1 MLREEVFSEE
11 ALGELPGF
19 IEGAGFF
26 QKAVDPV
33 DFEFGVRVFD
43 SFVCGWVVFHYFSG
57 AAVSV
62 DVYLEV
68 DDVTCFGYS
77 EVVLLDECCDVLLV
91 E

>member
-1 MLREEVFSEE
+1 MLWEEVFSEE

-19 IEGAGFF
+19 IEGTGFF

-43 SFVCGWVVFHYFSG
+43 SFACGWVVFHYFSG
-57 AAVSV
+57 AAVSI

-68 DDVTCFGYS
+68 DNVMCFGYS
-77 EVVLLDECCDVLLV
+77 EVVLQDECCDVLLV

>member
-1 MLREEVFSEE
+1 MFSEE

-19 IEGAGFF
+19 IKGAGFF

-33 DFEFGVRVFD
+33 DFEFGIRVFD
-43 SFVCGWVVFHYFSG
+43 SFACGWVVFHYFSG
-57 AAVSV
+57 AAVAV

-68 DDVTCFGYS
+68 DDVTRFGYS
-77 EVVLLDECCDVLLV
+77 EVVLQDECRNLLLV

>member
-1 MLREEVFSEE
+1 MLREKVFSEE

-19 IEGAGFF
+19 IEGAGFLEE
-26 QKAVDPV
+26 AVYPV
-33 DFEFGVRVFD
+33 DFEFGVGVFD
-43 SFVCGWVVFHYFSG
+43 SFTCGWVVFHDLSC
-57 AAVSV
+57 AAVAV

-77 EVVLLDECCDVLLV
+77 EVVLQDECCDLLLG

>member
-19 IEGAGFF
+19 IEGAGFLE
-26 QKAVDPV
+26 KAVDPV
-33 DFEFGVRVFD
+33 DFEFCVRVFD
-43 SFVCGWVVFHYFSG
+43 SFACGWVVVHYFSG

>member
-33 DFEFGVRVFD
+33 DFEFGVWVFD
-43 SFVCGWVVFHYFSG
+43 SFACGWVVFHYFSG

-62 DVYLEV
+62 DVYLKV
-68 DDVTCFGYS
+68 DDVSCFGYS
-77 EVVLLDECCDVLLV
+77 EVVLQDECCDLLLG

>member
-19 IEGAGFF
+19 IEGAGFLE
-26 QKAVDPV
+26 KAVDPV
-33 DFEFGVRVFD
+33 NFEFGVGVFD
-43 SFVCGWVVFHYFSG
+43 SLACGWVVFHYFSG

-68 DDVTCFGYS
+68 DDVSYFGYS
-77 EVVLLDECCDVLLV
+77 EVVLQDECCDLLLV

>member
-1 MLREEVFSEE
+1 MLWEEVFSEE
-11 ALGELPGF
+11 ALGELPGL

-43 SFVCGWVVFHYFSG
+43 SFACGWVVFHDLSC

-68 DDVTCFGYS
+68 DDVSCFGYS
-77 EVVLLDECCDVLLV
+77 EVVLQDESCDLLLG

>member
-1 MLREEVFSEE
+1 MLWEEVFSKE
-11 ALGELPGF
+11 ALSELPGL

-33 DFEFGVRVFD
+33 DFEFGVGVFD
-43 SFVCGWVVFHYFSG
+43 SFACGWVVFHYFSG

-68 DDVTCFGYS
+68 DNITRFGYS
-77 EVVLLDECCDVLLV
+77 EVVLQDECCDLLLL

>member
-19 IEGAGFF
+19 IEGAGFLED
-26 QKAVDPV
+26 AVDPV
-33 DFEFGVRVFD
+33 DFEFGIRVFD
-43 SFVCGWVVFHYFSG
+43 SFACGWIVFHYFSG
-57 AAVSV
+57 TTVSV

-77 EVVLLDECCDVLLV
+77 EVVLQDECCDLLLV

>member
-1 MLREEVFSEE
+1 MLWEEVFSEE

-26 QKAVDPV
+26 EQAVDPV
-33 DFEFGVRVFD
+33 DFEFGIRVFD
-43 SFVCGWVVFHYFSG
+43 SFACGWVVFHYFSG

-77 EVVLLDECCDVLLV
+77 EVVLQDECCDLLLV

>member
-1 MLREEVFSEE
+1 MFSEE

-43 SFVCGWVVFHYFSG
+43 SFACGWVVFHYFSG
-57 AAVSV
+57 AAFSV
-62 DVYLEV
+62 DVYLKV
-68 DDVTCFGYS
+68 DNVSCFGYS
-77 EVVLLDECCDVLLV
+77 EVVLQDE
-91 E
+91 

>member
-19 IEGAGFF
+19 IEGAGFLEE
-26 QKAVDPV
+26 AVDPV
-33 DFEFGVRVFD
+33 DFEFGVGVFD
-43 SFVCGWVVFHYFSG
+43 SFACGWVVFHYFSG

-62 DVYLEV
+62 DVCLEV
-68 DDVTCFGYS
+68 DDVSCFGYS
-77 EVVLLDECCDVLLV
+77 EVVLQDECCDLLLV

>member
-19 IEGAGFF
+19 IEGAGFLED
-26 QKAVDPV
+26 AVDPV
-33 DFEFGVRVFD
+33 DFEFGVGVFD
-43 SFVCGWVVFHYFSG
+43 SFTCGWVVFHYFSG

-68 DDVTCFGYS
+68 DDITRFGYS
-77 EVVLLDECCDVLLV
+77 EVVLQDE
-91 E
+91 

>member
-19 IEGAGFF
+19 IEGTGFF

-43 SFVCGWVVFHYFSG
+43 SFACGWVVFHYFSG
-57 AAVSV
+57 ATVAV

-77 EVVLLDECCDVLLV
+77 EVVLQD
-91 E
+91 